1 MTREQR
7 TNYQVV
13 VEALHENGPA
23 LKRFV
28 RDRVRPD
35 DAEDVFQM
43 AAMRAIE
50 RAESLSDPSRV
61 LPWLYRLYRN
71 VVIDATREQ
80 ASRRRIFDDA
90 AEVSERWEL
99 PSTDMCKCSISQSK
113 HVNPSYALILDLVD
127 MKGIPLDEAARRLH
141 ISVNN
146 ATVRLHRARAA
157 LKKRMLAHCGV
168 SSLRACI
175 DCRCVYDGCCAV

>member
-1 MTREQR
+1 MTSMTREQQ
-7 TNYQVV
+7 TNHQVV
-13 VEALHENGPA
+13 VEALHENGPD

-28 RDRVRPD
+28 RARVRPD
-35 DAEDVFQM
+35 EAYDVFQM

-50 RAESLSDPSRV
+50 RAESLSDLSRV

-71 VVIDATREQ
+71 VVIDATRER

-90 AEVSERWEL
+90 VEVSERWETQ
-99 PSTDMCKCSISQSK
+99 STDMCKCSVSQSK

-127 MKGIPLDEAARRLH
+127 MRWIPLGEAARRLR

-146 ATVRLHRARAA
+146 ATVRLHRLA
-157 LKKRMLAHCGV
+157 LR
-168 SSLRACI
+168 
-175 DCRCVYDGCCAV
+175 